1 MRYLNLLRSTCHNII
16 LQIPVVSEFNPVS
29 HFFKCYKTVSI
40 IINLIYYHTESSLK
54 IINIRYTDVWGNLL
68 FVVMEIDRKIISI
81 IPCFP
86 LDPSRQ
92 THVLHL
98 QETLHGHTH
107 NLLLVYP

>member
-1 MRYLNLLRSTCHNII
+1 MRYNLLRSTCHNII

-29 HFFKCYKTVSI
+29 HFFKCYKTVSV

-54 IINIRYTDVWGNLL
+54 IINIWYTDFSPK
-68 FVVMEIDRKIISI
+68 FVVIKIDRKIISI